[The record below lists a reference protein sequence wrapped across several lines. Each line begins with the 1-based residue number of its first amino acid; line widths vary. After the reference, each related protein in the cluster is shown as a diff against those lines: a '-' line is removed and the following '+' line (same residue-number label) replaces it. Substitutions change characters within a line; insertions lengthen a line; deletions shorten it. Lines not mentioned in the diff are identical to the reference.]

1 MSSTIVNFLFR
12 ITFFSGVVFGLHI
25 LVLDYLELPLF
36 DNRII
41 LAYAVNVILAIII
54 FQFLYI
60 FREKFKNRIGFLF
73 VFGSMLKF
81 ALFFILF
88 NSLYR
93 ADGIIER
100 PEFFAF
106 FTPYALT
113 LVIEVF
119 SLSKWLNKLQ

>member
-1 MSSTIVNFLFR
+1 MSPVIVNFYFR
-12 ITFFSGVVFGLHI
+12 IIFFSVAVFGLHI
-25 LVLDYLELPLF
+25 LILDYLQLPLF

-41 LAYAVNVILAIII
+41 LAYVVNVILAIII

-73 VFGSMLKF
+73 VIGGMLKF
-81 ALFFILF
+81 GLFFLLF
-88 NSLYR
+88 NSFYR
-93 ADGIIER
+93 TDGIIER

-106 FTPYALT
+106 FSPYVLT

>member
-1 MSSTIVNFLFR
+1 MSPAIFNFLFR
-12 ITFFSGVVFGLHI
+12 IIFFSVVVFGLHI

-36 DNRII
+36 ANKII

-88 NSLYR
+88 NGSYR